1 MNTDFQGMGGCLIIE
16 WHYGTERSLELH
28 SLQSQLLLSL
38 SHAHDGKNQANKE
51 RLHTKPHKKYD
62 PQCQRMGNG
71 GFSPKAF
78 YLAVCSGVASC
89 IRAGWISSR
98 SIDMGCTECLLLCIS
113 GSKLADMNTQS
124 HVVVA
129 GGGPSG
135 VAAALAAAR
144 CGVPTTVIEYHPVL
158 GGMGTAA
165 LVNNFCGG
173 YHDGERFLIG
183 GVYAEIRQLLIDRQA
198 IYITNGGMEPY
209 EPDAYHALLAE
220 LCDAAGV
227 KRIHGQRIIQAV
239 EKGSDIVLTLSDQ
252 SQVVAS
258 ALVDATG
265 DAVVAQMASVPV
277 QLGRESDQAVMPVN
291 MCYRFTGLD
300 IDAAEAGWPK
310 TIDPRT
316 GHSRPVYINP
326 DSGERN
332 FFHSGHSSF
341 IDPMLADDRASGLC
355 SIPRDHVAAIHG
367 VPGCPGDATVNF
379 GRVFVNDPTDPHEM
393 AEATQQGECQVHD
406 GIAFFRRRLPGFA
419 DIQLQSMARQ
429 IGVRQSYQISGLYR
443 LTQDDCLEA
452 RQFDDVIAQCNYPV
466 DIHEPGSDKTSF
478 FKLPEGQHYDIP
490 WRCLIPSQ
498 GPQRLLVAG
507 RCISADA
514 GAMASFRV
522 QAPALA
528 IGEAAGIGAA
538 LAVQGNVSVRDLG
551 HAPVQERLRAV
562 GAVLD

>member
-1 MNTDFQGMGGCLIIE
+1 MNT
-16 WHYGTERSLELH
+16 
-28 SLQSQLLLSL
+28 
-38 SHAHDGKNQANKE
+38 HA
-51 RLHTKPHKKYD
+51 
-62 PQCQRMGNG
+62 
-71 GFSPKAF
+71 
-78 YLAVCSGVASC
+78 
-89 IRAGWISSR
+89 
-98 SIDMGCTECLLLCIS
+98 
-113 GSKLADMNTQS
+113 

-135 VAAALAAAR
+135 LAAALAAAR
-144 CGVPTTVIEYHPVL
+144 CGARSTLVEFHPVL

-173 YHDGERFLIG
+173 YHDGKRFLIG
-183 GVYAEIRQLLIDRQA
+183 GIYAEIRQALIDHNA

-209 EPDAYHALLAE
+209 EPDAYHQVLAD

-227 KRIHGQRIIQAV
+227 QRVHGQRIVNAV
-239 EKGSDIVLTLSDQ
+239 EKGAEMVLTLSDQ
-252 SQVVAS
+252 SQIVAD

-265 DAVVAQMASVPV
+265 DAVVAQMAGVPV
-277 QLGRESDQAVMPVN
+277 QLGRDSDQAVMPVN

-300 IDAAEAGWPK
+300 IDAAEAGWPSS
-310 TIDPRT
+310 IDPRT
-316 GHSRPVYINP
+316 GHSRPVYTNP
-326 DSGERN
+326 QSGERN

-341 IDPMLADDRASGLC
+341 IDPMLIEDREAGLC

-379 GRVFVNDPTDPHEM
+379 GRIFVNDPTDREEM
-393 AEATQQGECQVHD
+393 AEATQRGELQVHD
-406 GIAFFRRRLPGFA
+406 GIEFFRRRLPGFA
-419 DIQLQSMARQ
+419 NIKLLAMARQ
-429 IGVRQSYQISGLYR
+429 IGVRQSYQIRGVYR
-443 LTQDDCLEA
+443 LTQDDCLAA

-478 FKLPEGQHYDIP
+478 FKLPEGEHYDIP
-490 WRCLIPSQ
+490 WRCLLPEN
-498 GPQRLLVAG
+498 GPQRLLAAG

-538 LAVQGNVSVRDLG
+538 LSAQAGVSARELG

-562 GAVLD
+562 GAVLS